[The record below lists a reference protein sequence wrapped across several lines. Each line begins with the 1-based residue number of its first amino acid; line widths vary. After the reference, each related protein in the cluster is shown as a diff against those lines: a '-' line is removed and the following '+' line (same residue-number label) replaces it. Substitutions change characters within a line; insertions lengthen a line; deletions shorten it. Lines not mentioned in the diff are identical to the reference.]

1 MPQSRDEAA
10 DLDFW
15 LRYIA
20 SVHPREIEL
29 GLERIRAVA
38 KRMGL
43 SKPARQVIVVAGSN
57 GKGSCV
63 CCLEA
68 VLQSCGYR
76 TASYTSPHLHR
87 FNERIR
93 IEKNEVDDRQLCDA
107 FAAVEGSRG
116 EHSLSYFEFATLA
129 ALWLF
134 NRASLDVAILEVG
147 LGGRLDAV
155 NIIDADVS
163 IITNISLDHQDWL
176 GSDLESIGA
185 EKAGVIRAGTPIL
198 YGDDSPLRNILQ
210 KATRLGA
217 PLYRI
222 GVDCQSTLQADATCW
237 TFSGRDANGQPVL
250 ASDLPLPG
258 IPLPNAVLALQALAL
273 LLPAWD
279 VAAIRAA
286 LQGLTLA
293 GRFELRTDR
302 ETGRNVVFDVAHNPA
317 ATGLL
322 ARKLHQYRTTIPG
335 IGQIAAVI
343 AVMADKDIEGMAQS
357 LESCLDICY
366 IAQVEEPRCMPAD
379 VAFSRLE
386 SCDGKLALQQ
396 LENAVDAYRAA
407 CRNAAAEDLVVITG
421 SFYTVAATRQLS
433 KPSRAA

>member
-68 VLQSCGYR
+68 VLQASGFR

-93 IEKNEVDDRQLCDA
+93 IDQNEVDNRQLCDA
-107 FAAVEGSRG
+107 FAAVEESRG

-134 NRASLDVAILEVG
+134 NRAALDVAILEVG

-163 IITNISLDHQDWL
+163 IISNISLDHQDWL

-185 EKAGVIRAGTPIL
+185 EKAGIIRAGTPIL
-198 YGDDSPLRNILQ
+198 YGDESPLENVLQ
-210 KATRLGA
+210 EAARLGA
-217 PLYRI
+217 PMYRI
-222 GVDCQSTLQADATCW
+222 GVDCQGTLQADGTSW
-237 TFSGRDANGQPVL
+237 TFSGRDTNGQPLL

-258 IPLPNAVLALQALAL
+258 IVLSNAVLALQALAL
-273 LLPAWD
+273 LQPAWD
-279 VAAIRAA
+279 AAAIHTA
-286 LQGLTLA
+286 LKGLTLA
-293 GRFELRTDR
+293 GRFEHGTDR

-322 ARKLHQYRTTIPG
+322 ARKLQQWRTANPG

-379 VAFSRLE
+379 VAFRRFE
-386 SCDGKLALQQ
+386 SCAGKLVLQQ
-396 LENAVDAYRAA
+396 LGHVVDAYRGA
-407 CRNAAAEDLVVITG
+407 CRNAAPEDLVVITG

-433 KPSRAA
+433 KPRRAA